1 MTGVQTC
8 ALPISSDLVT
18 LRISKDTFLR
28 MVNEFPDM
36 ALEIIRDLAHK
47 LERTNEQLTLAR
59 QSVN

>member
-1 MTGVQTC
+1 
-8 ALPISSDLVT
+8 
-18 LRISKDTFLR
+18 